1 MALSESKEAVEPVV
15 LTAIQRA
22 RAKEARLRLMKER
35 NERYLAEHR
44 AEVETDDEFVE
55 EITVGRLNRL

>member
-1 MALSESKEAVEPVV
+1 MALFEPREAVEPVV

-22 RAKEARLRLMKER
+22 RGKEARLRLMKER
-35 NERYLAEHR
+35 KERYLTEHR
-44 AEVETDDEFVE
+44 AEVETDDELVE